1 MNVLESLESWLLPG
15 LPSAVEEEAEA
26 ASRSFETFAQR
37 AWGHVE
43 SDTPLVWEEP
53 HRVMA
58 SHAQELIVGFV
69 RVKLFSV
76 AEGYAHNQLPKVPT
90 TRLPLGRREKEVEA
104 RSRARLS
111 HLWATGRR
119 AGVLLN
125 SGRVEYRAQLFNNLL
140 VNVGTGYGKSRELC
154 VLAPAWMWLWW
165 PSAWQQ
171 TYSINAQAAAR
182 DAGLQLKLLRSPWF
196 RQTFR
201 PWWDI
206 DPMKSA
212 ESNYRNT
219 EGGLRMARGW
229 TAQSQGDRSHLQ
241 MVDDPEKPDDIYN
254 DGQREATKR
263 AWDGRIVRRVHPG
276 GTAIRIGVQQRLHH
290 LDWSAHVLA
299 TGEWEHLELATEAM
313 AEPSP
318 CECPTHKRGRTLLG
332 WRDTRAPGEP
342 LAPRLVPA
350 KDIASRKVSPLIFKA
365 QDQQRPEKLEGKFFP
380 ADRWRYWRFHDE
392 ADVPGL
398 EDRTL
403 KLPPREEWAE
413 YFEEA
418 VLSGDLSFG
427 VNPDGSLDAIG
438 IWARRAEKRYLLA
451 LEWESMRMTQAREA
465 VRALLKLLPWVG
477 ARLLEK
483 AANGAA
489 VADALTEEVPA
500 AEGKEKQEAV
510 EGIILQPAKGSKTMR
525 AVGIQHLHEAM
536 NLVLPLH
543 HAKREAMVAEGAA
556 FPRQG
561 RRNDFVDMTSQAL
574 RYMQEHEAER
584 AQVAA
589 STSTAWLG

>member
-1 MNVLESLESWLLPG
+1 MLSVMESLESWLGG

-26 ASRSFETFAQR
+26 CYRSFDTFAQR
-37 AWGHVE
+37 AWSHVE
-43 SDTPLVWEEP
+43 SDTPLIWEMP
-53 HRVMA
+53 HKVMA
-58 SHAQELIVGFV
+58 AHAHELIMGFV
-69 RVKLFSV
+69 RVKLHAV
-76 AEGYAHNQLPKVPT
+76 AAGYAHSQLPRVPT
-90 TRLPLGRREKEVEA
+90 TRLPLGRREREVEL
-104 RSRARLS
+104 RNRARLA

-140 VNVGTGYGKSRELC
+140 VNIGTGYGKSRELC
-154 VLAPAWMWLWW
+154 VLAPAWMWLQW

-182 DAGLQLKLLRSPWF
+182 DAGLQLKLVRSPWWA
-196 RQTFR
+196 QTFR
-201 PWWDI
+201 PWWGI

-241 MVDDPEKPDDIYN
+241 LVDDPEKPDDIYN

-263 AWDGRIVRRVHPG
+263 SWDGRIVRRVHPG
-276 GTAIRIGVQQRLHH
+276 GTSIRIGVQQSLHFD
-290 LDWSAHVLA
+290 DWGRHVLR
-299 TGEWEHLELATEAM
+299 TGEWEHLELPTV
-313 AEPSP
+313 AEDSPSP
-318 CECPTHKRGRTLLG
+318 CDCPTHKRGRTLLG
-332 WRDTRAPGEP
+332 WRDTRAPGEL
-342 LAPRLVPA
+342 LAPTLVPQ
-350 KDIASRKVSPLIFKA
+350 KEVDSRKTAPLIFKA

-380 ADRWRYWRFHDE
+380 ADKWRYWRFHEE

-398 EDRTL
+398 EDRTV
-403 KLPPREEWAE
+403 KLPPMEAWAD

-451 LEWESMRMTQAREA
+451 LEWDSMRMTQAREA
-465 VRALLKLLPWVG
+465 VRSLLKRLPWTG

-483 AANGAA
+483 ASNGAA
-489 VADALTEEVPA
+489 VADALTEEVP
-500 AEGKEKQEAV
+500 ETEEREKQEAV
-510 EGIILQPAKGSKTMR
+510 EGIILRPAKGSKVMR

-543 HAKREAMVAEGAA
+543 HPKREAMVAEGAA

-561 RRNDFVDMTSQAL
+561 RRNDFIDMTSQAL

-584 AQVAA
+584 KSVEGLNKLN
-589 STSTAWLG
+589 WD